1 MEKISRKPI
10 VIEFNGLPGSG
21 KTTTLVTMRGLL
33 KKYEVIELSGDSVRT
48 NKWTYQEIMG
58 SKEIRKVFFS
68 FLKAFFLI
76 HPITWE
82 RWKLTKRTFGYWYGI
97 QKSSVTHHG
106 KPRICI
112 LDEGIIQ
119 GFVSMAYKGTIR
131 DKAVFLDCIKSIME
145 SLDNVICVNCIT
157 DVNVSKERMRARKNK
172 WSRLDAIQ
180 DDEELLKALLVQ
192 KKQFEAIRKKAI
204 SLSIS
209 IDMNDSAEQNA
220 KKIIKNS
227 LEMVDTI

>member
-1 MEKISRKPI
+1 MEKNSRKPI

-21 KTTTLVTMRGLL
+21 KTTTLSMLRWLL
-33 KKYEVIELSGDSVRT
+33 KDYEVIELSSDSIRGSRWSY
-48 NKWTYQEIMG
+48 KDILC
-58 SKEIRKVFFS
+58 SKESRKIFFT
-68 FLKAFFLI
+68 FLKAFFVI
-76 HPITWE
+76 SPVTWE
-82 RWKLTKRTFGYWYGI
+82 RYKYTKRTFGYWYGI
-97 QKSSVTHHG
+97 KKGSVTNHG

-131 DKAVFLDCIKSIME
+131 DKAVFLDCIRNIME

-180 DDEELLKALLVQ
+180 DDEELLKALSVQ